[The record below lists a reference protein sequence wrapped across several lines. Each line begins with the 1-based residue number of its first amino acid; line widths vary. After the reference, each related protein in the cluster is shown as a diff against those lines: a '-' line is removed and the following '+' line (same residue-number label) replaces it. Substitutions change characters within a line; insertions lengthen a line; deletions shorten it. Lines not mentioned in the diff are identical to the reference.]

1 MDADTLRFILL
12 LSGLALILGIFVWD
26 RQKKAGLRL
35 PFMRKRQATR
45 SVESESK
52 TVSRDR
58 RDPVWEEALSNLD
71 EEDALDAELER
82 LDEILQKEAPAAKV
96 RNKKGEQT
104 AFSFITDNERS
115 ADEPAVEA
123 MPEKILQINVAGRNR
138 RITGDQIMQ
147 AARDVGLLEGEMQ
160 IFHFSDGHDRILFS
174 MANLV
179 NPGTF
184 PLKEMNSFVTPGV
197 TLFSSLPGPT
207 DSLAVFEQMLSV
219 AQRLAAL
226 FDAELQD
233 DSHSDLTKQTIDHI
247 REEIVEYERRLKLA
261 RLSRK
266 TASR

>member
-12 LSGLALILGIFVWD
+12 LAGLALILGIFIWD
-26 RQKKAGLRL
+26 RQKKTRLRL
-35 PFMRKRQATR
+35 PFMSKRQAAR
-45 SVESESK
+45 SVKSVSEP
-52 TVSRDR
+52 VSQDR
-58 RDPVWEEALSNLD
+58 KEPVWEESLSTDLD
-71 EEDALDAELER
+71 EVDTLDAEFER
-82 LDEILQKEAPAAKV
+82 LDEILQEEAPVAKA
-96 RNKKGEQT
+96 RHKKSGQGR
-104 AFSFITDNERS
+104 FSFFDDD
-115 ADEPAVEA
+115 AAPEPAAEA
-123 MPEKILQINVAGRNR
+123 VPEKILQINVAGRNR

-160 IFHFSDGHDRILFS
+160 IFHFSDDRDRMLFS
-174 MANLV
+174 MANMV

-197 TLFSSLPGPT
+197 TLFSSLPGPA
-207 DSLAVFEQMLSV
+207 DSMVVFEQMLD
-219 AQRLAAL
+219 AARRLAAL

-233 DSHSDLTKQTIDHI
+233 DSRSDLTKQTIDHI

>member
-12 LSGLALILGIFVWD
+12 LAGLALILGIFVWD

-45 SVESESK
+45 SADAA
-52 TVSRDR
+52 SRTASPDR
-58 RDPVWEEALSNLD
+58 RDPVWEDGISDLH
-71 EEDALDAELER
+71 EEDTLDAELGR
-82 LDEILQKEAPAAKV
+82 LDEILQEEAAPKPS
-96 RNKKGEQT
+96 RKKGEQT
-104 AFSFITDNERS
+104 AFSFFADDDATPDES
-115 ADEPAVEA
+115 AAETL
-123 MPEKILQINVAGRNR
+123 PEKILQINVAGRSR

-147 AARDVGLLEGEMQ
+147 AARDVGLLEGDMQ
-160 IFHFSDGHDRILFS
+160 IFHFSDDRDRVLFS
-174 MANLV
+174 MANML

-184 PLKEMNSFVTPGV
+184 PMKEMNGFVTPGV
-197 TLFSSLPGPT
+197 TLFSTLPGPT
-207 DSLAVFEQMLSV
+207 DSMAVFEQMLGV

-233 DSHSDLTKQTIDHI
+233 STHSDLTKQTIDHV

-266 TASR
+266 TSAR

>member
-1 MDADTLRFILL
+1 
-12 LSGLALILGIFVWD
+12 V
-26 RQKKAGLRL
+26 
-35 PFMRKRQATR
+35 
-45 SVESESK
+45 
-52 TVSRDR
+52 
-58 RDPVWEEALSNLD
+58 
-71 EEDALDAELER
+71 
-82 LDEILQKEAPAAKV
+82 
-96 RNKKGEQT
+96 
-104 AFSFITDNERS
+104 
-115 ADEPAVEA
+115 
-123 MPEKILQINVAGRNR
+123 GRNR

-147 AARDVGLLEGEMQ
+147 AARDVGLLEGDMQ
-160 IFHFSDGHDRILFS
+160 IFHFSDDQDRMLFS
-174 MANLV
+174 MANMV

-197 TLFSSLPGPT
+197 TLFSSLPGP
-207 DSLAVFEQMLSV
+207 AEGMVIFEQMLSA